1 MYRSSRESSSSDE
14 DELVI
19 WPYGESVW
27 DEHPESAM
35 RAASYFRA
43 SRPRDGTMPRDVKDK
58 WRYMK
63 SSVKAR
69 DAHMRQLEQTADAR
83 EELEDRKQ
91 LHRKISRP
99 EERKE
104 ALVRRNAHDSRSVAA
119 YLRMPPEKRDLTY
132 ALEGTKKA
140 IEEDAARAYH
150 MQVLDAVKRGK
161 PLSYERFM
169 SRQ

>member
-1 MYRSSRESSSSDE
+1 M
-14 DELVI
+14 
-19 WPYGESVW
+19 
-27 DEHPESAM
+27 
-35 RAASYFRA
+35 
-43 SRPRDGTMPRDVKDK
+43 
-58 WRYMK
+58 
-63 SSVKAR
+63 VKAR
-69 DAHMRQLEQTADAR
+69 DAHMTADAR

-91 LHRKISRP
+91 LH
-99 EERKE
+99 

-161 PLSYERFM
+161 PLSYDRA
-169 SRQ
+169 